1 MKDFT
6 HLHQPTGRLI
16 HDHEK
21 DYLFFGGTA
30 YLGLLVNEAYIDLY
44 KEGLSKYGLN
54 NGTSRNN
61 NIQLDIFDLAEHR
74 AASRFGFDGALLV
87 SSGYLAAQMV
97 VKSLSNGRK
106 LLYAPHSHP
115 ALWLDTN
122 PNVDGNMDSWL
133 REMVQKINDT
143 NDDDEFV
150 IVSNAMDNLT
160 PEHYDF
166 SPLLAINPD
175 KKVILLVDDS
185 HGIGVVRANSTSTDL
200 SIFDDSTIE
209 VVVIASLAKGL
220 GTDAG
225 MILSS
230 NKWIARFR
238 KSPFFTGA
246 SPASPASMYA
256 FTHSQD
262 IYMSEFEKLQ
272 QNIEIF
278 ANLIGDRLSHISK
291 FAVFSS
297 KDPELYQKLVHNGYL
312 ISSFPYP
319 LETDPPLNRIVLS
332 SLHLEDDLKKLA
344 QIICT

>member
-1 MKDFT
+1 MKDFRN
-6 HLHQPTGRLI
+6 LHQSTGRLI
-16 HDHEK
+16 HHHQK

-30 YLGLLVNEAYIDLY
+30 YLGLLVNEAYIDVY
-44 KEGLSKYGLN
+44 KEGLSRYGLN

-61 NIQLDIFDLAEHR
+61 NIQLDIFDVAEHR
-74 AASRFGFDGALLV
+74 AASRFGFEAALLV
-87 SSGYLAAQMV
+87 SSGYLAAQLA
-97 VKSLSNGRK
+97 VKSLSSVGK
-106 LLYAPHSHP
+106 LIYAPHTHP

-122 PNVDGNMDSWL
+122 PQVVGNMDSWL
-133 REMVQKINDT
+133 IQTVQQIN
-143 NDDDEFV
+143 NAVDDQQFV
-150 IVSNAMDNLT
+150 IVSNSMDNLT

-166 SPLLAINPD
+166 SPLLTINPD

-185 HGIGVVRANSTSTDL
+185 HGIGVVRANRTSTDL
-200 SIFDDSTIE
+200 SIFEGSAIE
-209 VVVIASLAKGL
+209 VVVVASLAKGL

-230 NKWIARFR
+230 NKWMERFR

-262 IYMSEFEKLQ
+262 IYMAAFEKLH
-272 QNIEIF
+272 QNIDFF
-278 ANLIGDRLSHISK
+278 ANLIGDRLSHIPN

-297 KDPELYQKLVHNGYL
+297 TEPDLYEKLVQNGFL

-332 SLHLEDDLKKLA
+332 SLHQEEDLKKLA
-344 QIICT
+344 QIICA